1 MPNALDEFSE
11 RLLQSLAAGGFA
23 GLVLSKPVDAAA
35 PRNVHV
41 RAIELQG
48 ETRFQ
53 WTESRERSETHENLT
68 AAETAARAAA
78 LIGTDYRHAHL
89 FTAAA
94 DYALRINRKG
104 EPSLQ
109 RSRPTRTPAAAA
121 HDRPKDHLIP
131 DGKPC
136 DFLAAIG
143 VMTPDGRVRAK
154 AQHKFRQINR
164 YLEFI
169 EDVYRDLPA
178 TGTLHVIDFG
188 CGKSYLTFALHHLL
202 TRIHGRSVRI
212 VGLDRQASIIETCR
226 EIAARLQLKGIEFRV
241 GDIVSH
247 TAEEKVHLSV
257 SLHACDTATDEALA
271 RAVAWQADVILAVP
285 CCQHELAGLM
295 QGPPLI
301 GEYGLLRER
310 FAAMATD
317 ALRAAALDAA
327 GYRTQVLEFIEM
339 EHTPKNVLL
348 RGIRRKPGEPASLRL
363 QQEAHALRQLLGID
377 VLTLDRLLDG
387 VTQKSLRHPHRNP
400 SRGEDAGEPNR

>member
-1 MPNALDEFSE
+1 MPIALEEFAE
-11 RLLQSLAAGGFA
+11 RLSQSLAAGGFS
-23 GLVLSKPVDAAA
+23 GLVLSKPVAADA
-35 PRNVHV
+35 PRNVHI

-48 ETRFQ
+48 ETRYQ
-53 WTESRERSETHENLT
+53 WTESRDRQESHENLT
-68 AAETAARAAA
+68 ADETIARAAA
-78 LIGTDYRHAHL
+78 MIGTDYRNAHL
-89 FTAAA
+89 FTADA

-109 RSRPTRTPAAAA
+109 RTRPTRSPAVAA
-121 HDRPKDHLIP
+121 HNRAKEHLIP
-131 DGKPC
+131 DGQPC
-136 DFLAAIG
+136 AFMEAIG
-143 VMTPDGRVRAK
+143 VMTADGRVRAK

-169 EDVYRDLPA
+169 EDVYPHLP
-178 TGTLHVIDFG
+178 TTDTLQVVDFG

-212 VGLDRQASIIETCR
+212 VGLDRQPSIIETCR
-226 EIAARLQLKGIEFRV
+226 EIAAGLQLEGIEFRV

-247 TAEEKVHLSV
+247 TAEERVHLAV

-271 RAVAWQADVILAVP
+271 RAIAWQADVIMAVP

-301 GEYGLLRER
+301 DEYGLLRER

-327 GYRTQVLEFIEM
+327 GYRAQVLEFIEM

-348 RGIRRKPGEPASLRL
+348 RGIRRKPGEPASARL
-363 QQEAHALRQLLGID
+363 QQEAHALRELLG
-377 VLTLDRLLDG
+377 VRELTLDRLLGGD
-387 VTQKSLRHPHRNP
+387 VCDR
-400 SRGEDAGEPNR
+400 